1 MQARRALL
9 GSQSEVVLYVYM
21 SVRYGSTIEIYGFTR
36 SLRTSLAR
44 AAHDAI
50 AMDIEVEDSEDRRRR
65 QNESRCME
73 DG

>member
-1 MQARRALL
+1 M
-9 GSQSEVVLYVYM
+9 Y
-21 SVRYGSTIEIYGFTR
+21 VRYGFMVEIYGFR
-36 SLRTSLAR
+36 HSLRTCLAC

-50 AMDIEVEDSEDRRRR
+50 AMEIEVEDSEDRRRR

>member
-1 MQARRALL
+1 M
-9 GSQSEVVLYVYM
+9 YVYIHASICM
-21 SVRYGSTIEIYGFTR
+21 YVCIYVRNGFTIEIYGFTR